1 MSGKTI
7 KGITIEFAGETV
19 KLGKALKE
27 IEAYGKDIEKQ
38 LKQVDSALKLDP
50 DSTDLLTQKQ
60 RVLGDQIENTSQ
72 RLEALKAAQE
82 AAAKSLGNY
91 DAYIAV
97 FEPLQKEID
106 NTKKKITELT
116 AQQKKM
122 ERAGKIDTEAYV
134 NLSAEI
140 DSLKDNLKDLTD
152 ESKRVK
158 EEFGDPIS
166 TQEWNKL
173 QLEIAATEAKLQ
185 NAQKEVQ
192 NVSDKLK
199 AIDSSPLKEIA
210 SSLEENERKC
220 GSLGKELKEVN
231 NLLKFDDSN
240 VTLLEQKQELL
251 TEAIEE
257 TSKSIEKMED
267 AYDKMLSECDNG
279 IPKNKDEFRKLERQI
294 EAAKQELNKL
304 TSEAQQTRNKID
316 GIDEKPVD
324 EVADAA
330 GKAADALERASNKAS
345 TFGDVLKAEAIVE
358 GAKGILNW
366 AKGTAESTQE
376 YRNNMAQLEVSSE
389 AAGYSAEQTREAYY
403 SLYGVL
409 GDEQS
414 AMTAVA
420 NLQALQLPQEQLM
433 ALIDN
438 VIGAWVKYG
447 DSIPIESLAESI
459 NETVKTGEV
468 VGTLADVLNWGSAEG
483 ERFGVVT
490 KQNTDAQ
497 KELSTAAQE
506 FTRNSQGYIDA
517 LWEGIDA
524 QSNDISS
531 AREAV
536 DVRTA
541 ESAAMESLA
550 EKTEKVTVKKKE
562 ASDANE
568 EYNKTVE
575 AATTAE
581 EFFNIA
587 LSDRNSETERASFLL
602 ETLVNQGLSNMA
614 QKLRENNASMIEANQ
629 ASADWQEQLA
639 ILGEEIEPLLTDLL
653 EMVTK
658 FLKGFNE
665 LDPGTQKLIISLTGL
680 VAVIGPLGNA
690 FDGASKIIGLFS
702 KDGLSGLISKLGI
715 LSGDTLPEVTT
726 TFDKAANKWVMT
738 LDTSTEAITGGILPS
753 LQTAFT
759 TVFGFIKAHP
769 IAALIT
775 AIAFFGDDI
784 QNILQ
789 GVDDFLQ
796 QIFVKDWTQVFGPI
810 LGGLLNE
817 FLNRV
822 KNVWDGIKQILDGVI
837 DFIRGVFTGDWE
849 RAWRGVVGIFQGI
862 FDGLAEILR
871 WPINQVIGLVND
883 AIDAING
890 LIEGANLIPGVNLQT
905 IGYIPLLQS
914 KSERE
919 APITGLEWTQDEIN
933 RIIENDHEYMVSLL
947 DNDRRSNRAENRSN
961 YKSMNFNGDINVYAA
976 EGQNER
982 DIAAFVLEE
991 AQRLVEQEEAG
1002 LSGGY

>member
-1 MSGKTI
+1 MGKSRV
-7 KGITIEFAGETV
+7 KGIVVEIGGDTMG
-19 KLGKALKE
+19 LDKALDGTNKK
-27 IEAYGKDIEKQ
+27 IGTTQSKLKDVER
-38 LKQVDSALKLDP
+38 LLKLDP
-50 DSTDLLTQKQ
+50 K
-60 RVLGDQIENTSQ
+60 NT
-72 RLEALKAAQE
+72 
-82 AAAKSLGNY
+82 
-91 DAYIAV
+91 V
-97 FEPLQKEID
+97 
-106 NTKKKITELT
+106 
-116 AQQKKM
+116 
-122 ERAGKIDTEAYV
+122 
-134 NLSAEI
+134 
-140 DSLKDNLKDLTD
+140 
-152 ESKRVK
+152 
-158 EEFGDPIS
+158 
-166 TQEWNKL
+166 
-173 QLEIAATEAKLQ
+173 
-185 NAQKEVQ
+185 
-192 NVSDKLK
+192 
-199 AIDSSPLKEIA
+199 
-210 SSLEENERKC
+210 
-220 GSLGKELKEVN
+220 
-231 NLLKFDDSN
+231 
-240 VTLLEQKQELL
+240 LLEQKQKLL
-251 TEAIEE
+251 AQAVEE
-257 TSKSIEKMED
+257 TENKLQSLNNANDQVKETVKNYDAWKAAYDPIQAEIDTTTQKLKELKNKQQEMADCGEVDTD
-267 AYDKMLSECDNG
+267 AYQHLTQEIQNTSKELRDLKDQAKKVNEEFGNPVSADQYDALQREIVETKNDLKTLVDKAEDTA
-279 IPKNKDEFRKLERQI
+279 RKI
-294 EAAKQELNKL
+294 N
-304 TSEAQQTRNKID
+304 N
-316 GIDEKPVD
+316 IDEKPIEDV
-324 EVADAA
+324 EQAADGAA
-330 GKAADALERASNKAS
+330 GALGKASKEAS

-438 VIGAWVKYG
+438 VIGAWAKYG

-459 NETVKTGEV
+459 NETVKTGKV
-468 VGTLADVLNWGSAEG
+468 TGTLADVLNWGSAEG

-490 KQNTDAQ
+490 KQNAEAQ
-497 KELSTAAQE
+497 RELNTAAQE
-506 FTRNSQGYIDA
+506 FTRSSQGYIDA

-536 DVRTA
+536 DVRAA
-541 ESAAMESLA
+541 ESTAMESLA

-665 LDPGTQKLIISLTGL
+665 LDPGTQKLIISLVGL

-726 TFDKAANKWVMT
+726 TFDKATNKWVMK
-738 LDTSTEAITGGILPS
+738 LDTSMEAITGGILPS

-769 IAALIT
+769 IAALVT

-796 QIFVKDWTQVFGPI
+796 QIFATDWEQVFGPV
-810 LGGLLNE
+810 LGGALNN
-817 FLNRV
+817 FSDKV
-822 KNVWDGIKQILDGVI
+822 KNIWDAIKQILDGVI

-849 RAWRGVVGIFQGI
+849 RAWKGVLSCVQVPVNGII
-862 FDGLAEILR
+862 T
-871 WPINQVIGLVND
+871 LVNGIISACNL
-883 AIDAING
+883 AIDALNK
-890 LIEGANLIPGVNLQT
+890 LPGVDIEHRRT
-905 IGYIPLLQS
+905 IDYWGS
-914 KSERE
+914 NER
-919 APITGLEWTQDEIN
+919 AVTGLEWTQEEIN
-933 RIIENDHEYMVSLL
+933 RIIENDPEYMVSLL
-947 DNDRRSNRAENRSN
+947 PSDGAEKQSTVNSNTHTS
-961 YKSMNFNGDINVYAA
+961 SVNFGDINIYASGDRDNQELTYMVMDEIQRHYDSA
-976 EGQNER
+976 E
-982 DIAAFVLEE
+982 AALT
-991 AQRLVEQEEAG
+991 
-1002 LSGGY
+1002 